1 VAVGVRVIA
10 VLIAVLAV
18 VTNARAEPLGTHV
31 APWAPTG
38 EVVEAGKVRFEY
50 TVVAHVGAAVG
61 VAPGLELRV
70 GAGALIPPVQLYEA
84 DAALRGQLVRAGAL
98 RVTVGAQAMVAS
110 LDAAS
115 GRRWGGE
122 LGVGLYGARGH
133 VAWTRRRFL
142 GGAEAIDV
150 DLVTASLDFGAVRA
164 VAAAGRIPGVPP
176 ACSGGARAR
185 GQVECPAAPALA
197 HAFAAGVQFH
207 GGRVSGSIGLAAA
220 LYSNYPPV
228 PLPYLIVSIPWSP

>member
-1 VAVGVRVIA
+1 MRALIGLILVIA
-10 VLIAVLAV
+10 FASASI
-18 VTNARAEPLGTHV
+18 ARAEPLGTHV

-38 EVVEAGKVRFEY
+38 EVVEAGTVRLEY
-50 TVVAHVGAAVG
+50 TVVAYVGAAVG

-98 RVTVGAQAMVAS
+98 RVTVGAQAMAAA
-110 LDAAS
+110 LDDT
-115 GRRWGGE
+115 GERRYGVE

-142 GGAEAIDV
+142 GGADAIDV
-150 DLVTASLDFGAVRA
+150 DLVTASVDLGAVRA

-176 ACSGGARAR
+176 PCARDPRAR
-185 GQVECPAAPALA
+185 GQVACPDAPALA
-197 HAFAAGVQFH
+197 QAFAAGVQFH
-207 GGRVSGSIGLAAA
+207 GGRVSGSVGFAAA
-220 LYSNYPPV
+220 LYADYPPV
-228 PLPYLIVSIPWSP
+228 PLPYLIMSIPWTL

>member
-1 VAVGVRVIA
+1 
-10 VLIAVLAV
+10 
-18 VTNARAEPLGTHV
+18 
-31 APWAPTG
+31 
-38 EVVEAGKVRFEY
+38 
-50 TVVAHVGAAVG
+50 
-61 VAPGLELRV
+61 
-70 GAGALIPPVQLYEA
+70 
-84 DAALRGQLVRAGAL
+84 
-98 RVTVGAQAMVAS
+98 M
-110 LDAAS
+110 
-115 GRRWGGE
+115 
-122 LGVGLYGARGH
+122 
-133 VAWTRRRFL
+133 
-142 GGAEAIDV
+142 
-150 DLVTASLDFGAVRA
+150 TASLDFGAVRA